1 MSIIYLTGMPAT
13 GKSSVTSIIAQR
25 SRDIKIVRYS
35 EVLREYL
42 KKIDGIDYT
51 IQDLR
56 EKSSQI
62 VFPEHIISLDDLV
75 VQQIEESAANHV
87 ILESHAVTIEKYG
100 YRATPFSEDTLK
112 RLHPDLILVL
122 YDKPANLQCR
132 ILSDAQGRQLQDT
145 DTIAYGQSLQ
155 ASLALQYSVLL
166 GTEICFLDGSKGPDY
181 IAQWILGKLHCS

>member
-25 SRDIKIVRYS
+25 SRDIEIVRYS
-35 EVLREYL
+35 DVLKEYL
-42 KKIDGIDYT
+42 KKTDGIDYT

-56 EKSSQI
+56 EKSSHI
-62 VFPEHIISLDDLV
+62 VFPAHIASLDDLV
-75 VQQIEESAANHV
+75 VQQIKESAANHV
-87 ILESHAVTIEKYG
+87 ILESHAVTVEKYG

-122 YDKPANLQCR
+122 YDKPVSLQYR
-132 ILSDAQGRQLQDT
+132 ILSDAQGRQPQDA
-145 DTIAYGQSLQ
+145 DAIAYGQSLQ

-166 GTEICFLDGSKGPDY
+166 GAEICFLDVSKGPDY
-181 IAQWILGKLHCS
+181 IAQWILDKIHYS

>member
-13 GKSSVTSIIAQR
+13 GKSSVTRIIARR

-35 EVLREYL
+35 EALREYL

-56 EKSSQI
+56 EKSSHI
-62 VFPEHIISLDDLV
+62 VFPEHIVSLDDLV
-75 VQQIEESAANHV
+75 VQQIEESATNHV

-122 YDKPANLQCR
+122 YDKPVNLQYR

-145 DTIAYGQSLQ
+145 DAIAYGQSLQ
-155 ASLALQYSVLL
+155 ASLALHYSVLL
-166 GTEICFLDGSKGPDY
+166 GSEICFLDVGKGPDY
-181 IAQWILGKLHCS
+181 IAQWIMDKLHCS